1 MISTDQNSD
10 EGHHWNRFL
19 LSGYN
24 CTERFYVM
32 SDRPFSEFLRHV
44 LELRRSIISTACNSV
59 LQPAISFGPEAI
71 DRKDIHA
78 AARLTSAGKSL
89 RW

>member
-10 EGHHWNRFL
+10 EGRHWNRFL
-19 LSGYN
+19 LSEYN
-24 CTERFYVM
+24 CTERFYVT

-59 LQPAISFGPEAI
+59 LQPAININIEAI
-71 DRKDIHA
+71 PA
-78 AARLTSAGKSL
+78 GVRLGG
-89 RW
+89 